1 MGPVAQGGAEWQI
14 LELLRRLDRSRFRPV
29 LASVQFRSYN
39 ELTIGA
45 GDTPIRREY
54 AALDIPHYEVQG
66 HGRNSHWNALEL
78 MRIIRRERVD
88 VVHTNLY
95 AGETWGRLA
104 ALLTR
109 TPIVTHKRGMPYKSR
124 KPVNVLV
131 DWVLN
136 MLSRRIIV
144 VNRTIQRELQRLQWL
159 PDEKFSVIFPGI
171 EPGRWVR
178 ASDEEVGQLRKE
190 LGLEGKLV
198 VTNVGRLRELKG
210 QHHLVQ
216 AAPHI
221 LRECPDARILL
232 VGHGFLEDQLR
243 AAVKDLGL
251 QDKVLLL
258 GSRSDVRQLLSLTDV
273 FVLPSLSE
281 ASPVVLMEAAFA
293 GVPSVATWVGGVP
306 EVVRDGDTGLLVP
319 PGNPRALATS
329 VVRLLLDAPLRS
341 RMSTMATEWAH
352 EAFDIE
358 RTVRQIEAEYCKA
371 VAREC

>member
-39 ELTIGA
+39 ELTIGP
-45 GDTPIRREY
+45 GDAAIQREY
-54 AALDIPHYEVQG
+54 AALDIPHYQVHG
-66 HGRNSHWNALEL
+66 HGRNSHRNAREL

-88 VVHTNLY
+88 VIHTNLY

-104 ALLTR
+104 ALLTQ

-136 MLSRRIIV
+136 MLSSRIIV
-144 VNRTIQRELQRLQWL
+144 VNQAIQRELQRLQWL
-159 PDEKFSVIFPGI
+159 PDQKFSMIFPGI
-171 EPGRWVR
+171 EPDRWVR
-178 ASDEEVGQLRKE
+178 VSDEEVVELRKK

-198 VTNVGRLRELKG
+198 VTSVGRLRDLKG
-210 QHHLVQ
+210 QHHLVR
-216 AAPHI
+216 AAPQI
-221 LRECPDARILL
+221 LRQCPDARILL

-243 AAVKDLGL
+243 AVVKELGL
-251 QDKVLLL
+251 QEKVLLL
-258 GSRSDVRQLLSLTDV
+258 GSRSDVRQLLSLTHV

-306 EVVRDGDTGLLVP
+306 EVVRDGDTGVLIP
-319 PGNPRALATS
+319 PANPRALATA
-329 VVRLLLDAPLRS
+329 VVRLLQDAPLRA
-341 RMSTMATEWAH
+341 RMSTIATEWAH

-371 VAREC
+371 VGREC